1 MKRILRKRPS
11 PAMIVAVVAMV
22 MAFGGTAYAKIVIT
36 GKNVRNS
43 SLVGADIKNKSL
55 GGKDVKN
62 DYLGRVPIKEERLDA
77 SKFGQVNSAKV
88 ADGVNR
94 AAAVTATGTKV
105 RSRGVSAT
113 ARTGEGQYQVTFD
126 RDVRGCYY
134 FATISAPGAAAP
146 GTGQIG
152 VTQLSTNA
160 NAVKVITRNSGG
172 TLADRPFHI
181 IASC

>member
-11 PAMIVAVVAMV
+11 AAMIVAVVAMV
-22 MAFGGTAYAKIVIT
+22 MALGGTAYASIVIT
-36 GKNVRNS
+36 GKNVRNG

-55 GGKDVKN
+55 GGKDIKN

-77 SKFGQVNSAKV
+77 SKFGQVNSSKV

-94 AAAVTATGTKV
+94 AAAVASNGSKV

-113 ARTGEGQYQVTFD
+113 ARTGEGNYQVTFD
-126 RDVRGCYY
+126 RDVRSCYY
-134 FATISAPGAAAP
+134 FATISDPGTSLP

-152 VTQLSTNA
+152 VTALGSNA
-160 NAVKVITRNSGG
+160 NAVKVITRDSTG